1 MGSRWGG
8 RAERNASISKGLS
21 GRGDRSFSCL
31 LVRVCWELCPRHP
44 HLPIPVFAGDEEG
57 ALVLP
62 DAPDPSKCDV
72 LKAPSTPSLGSDTC
86 PQMPSESPLPHRI
99 PARWI

>member
-1 MGSRWGG
+1 MGSRGDG

-44 HLPIPVFAGDEEG
+44 HLPTPTSPPPCLPGMKKVPWSSQMHPIP
-57 ALVLP
+57 
-62 DAPDPSKCDV
+62 PSVMC
-72 LKAPSTPSLGSDTC
+72 
-86 PQMPSESPLPHRI
+86 
-99 PARWI
+99 